1 MVLHHKALLVAAFF
15 LFCASAFPQ
24 AAPTSALPPAPFSFS
39 GSWKCQGTFRGGKP
53 HEAAF
58 TGATVIGGK
67 WLELTETDTLPATGY
82 IAKYLIGVD
91 PEHKRLVEYD
101 ANTFI
106 AAVYTSSEG
115 WQGAALTMTSEPST
129 NPQAA
134 YALNRFTYTIVNQGT
149 FSVDWQISKT
159 VGSPWTTADHLDC
172 KRST

>member
-1 MVLHHKALLVAAFF
+1 MLLGHKAFLIVAFSLICAYAF
-15 LFCASAFPQ
+15 AQTTPM
-24 AAPTSALPPAPFSFS
+24 TALPPAPFSFS

-67 WLELTETDTLPATGY
+67 WLELTEADTLPVTGY

-115 WQGAALTMTSEPST
+115 WQGSALTMTSEPST
-129 NPQAA
+129 NPQAP
-134 YALNRFTYTIVNQGT
+134 YAVNRFTYTIVNQDA
-149 FSVDWQISKT
+149 FSVDWQISQT
-159 VGSPWTTADHLDC
+159 VGSPWTTADHLAC
-172 KRST
+172 KRNM